1 MLARINPYPGIAMPT
16 QVRQADHKADH
27 IPAPKPRVSVRAR
40 IMILAL
46 LLIVP
51 PMIDRVRLLEN
62 ARTERMARA
71 AGEVADLARRGAE
84 AQAEI
89 IASTRALLRLV
100 GRAYG
105 ALANDQSCAALLSGF
120 AADVPWIGG
129 LSAVGPNDKISCST
143 RAASVGIDVSDRD
156 YVRKARQS
164 GDFVLSDYLI
174 ERADNGPAMIV
185 AYPATG
191 KDAIILAPIELQWVE
206 RFADVIDQ
214 RKGATA
220 FLLDPRGTVLAQ
232 LPGRGLLAEQG
243 APDHPLIRT
252 ALAEERGS
260 LTAAGLD
267 GVRRIFAFDTLPGTN
282 TRIVVGISEG
292 EALGRIDRDISLIFF
307 ELALF
312 GLLGMLLAWFCGER
326 FILEPVRSLARTAA
340 SIGRGELEPRPTRDH
355 WTMEFAPLASA
366 LTDMAKKLAERES
379 ELRAANHHLEELALR
394 DGLSG
399 LPNRRSFDARLA
411 ATWRAA
417 EPKSPISLLMMD
429 VDHFKLFND
438 SQGHLEGDNCLRLI
452 GKTIEA
458 TIRRGDFA
466 ARYGGEEFV
475 VLLPGADAAEAHQLA
490 ERARREIEA
499 LRIAHEAAPC
509 GFVTLSVGIATF
521 APEEAASE
529 QALIEAA
536 DAALYEAKR
545 HGRNTVAVWAAAP
558 PALAEAG

>member
-1 MLARINPYPGIAMPT
+1 MPT
-16 QVRQADHKADH
+16 QARPADHMT
-27 IPAPKPRVSVRAR
+27 APRPRVSVRAR

-62 ARTERMARA
+62 TRADRIARA
-71 AGEVADLARRGAE
+71 GEEVADLAQRGAE
-84 AQAEI
+84 AQSEVINSA
-89 IASTRALLRLV
+89 RALLQVV

-105 ALANDQSCAALLSGF
+105 TLAPSSENCAALLSGF

-129 LSAVGPNDKISCST
+129 LSAVGPNDRISCST

-156 YVRKARQS
+156 YVRKARQT

-174 ERADNGPAMIV
+174 ERADNQPAMIA
-185 AYPATG
+185 AYPASG
-191 KDAIILAPIELQWVE
+191 KDAIILAPIELRWVE
-206 RFADVIDQ
+206 RFADLIDQ

-220 FLLDPRGTVLAQ
+220 FLLDPRGTVVAR
-232 LPGRGLLAEQG
+232 LPGRGLLAEPG
-243 APDHPLIRT
+243 APDHPLIRA
-252 ALAEERGS
+252 ALAETKGS

-267 GVRRIFAFDTLPGTN
+267 GVRRIFASNTLPGTN
-282 TRIVVGISEG
+282 TRIVVGIGEG
-292 EALGRIDRDISLIFF
+292 EALGRIDRDISITFF

-312 GLLGMLLAWFCGER
+312 GLVGMLLAWFCGER

-340 SIGRGELEPRPTRDH
+340 SIGRGELEPRPIRDH

-366 LTDMAKKLAERES
+366 LTDMARKLAEREK
-379 ELRAANHHLEELALR
+379 ELRAANRHLEELALR

-438 SQGHLEGDNCLRLI
+438 TLGHLEGDNCLRLI
-452 GKTIEA
+452 GKALESTL
-458 TIRRGDFA
+458 RRGDFA

-475 VLLPGADAAEAHQLA
+475 VLLPGAAAAEAVEIA
-490 ERARREIEA
+490 ERSRLEIES
-499 LRIAHEAAPC
+499 LGIAHEAAPC
-509 GFVTLSVGIATF
+509 GFVTLSVGVATF
-521 APEEAASE
+521 TPEEAASE
-529 QALIEAA
+529 QALIETA

-545 HGRNTVAVWAAAP
+545 RGRNTVAVRASRALAAA
-558 PALAEAG
+558 G

>member
-1 MLARINPYPGIAMPT
+1 MPT
-16 QVRQADHKADH
+16 QVRQADHK
-27 IPAPKPRVSVRAR
+27 PAPAPRPRVSVRAR

-46 LLIVP
+46 LLVVP

-62 ARTERMARA
+62 TRTERAARA
-71 AGEVADLARRGAE
+71 AEDVADLARRGAE

-105 ALANDQSCAALLSGF
+105 ALASDESCAALLSGF
-120 AADVPWIGG
+120 AADVPWVAA

-174 ERADNGPAMIV
+174 ERADNGPALIA
-185 AYPATG
+185 AYPAPG

-206 RFADVIDQ
+206 HFADVVRQ

-220 FLLDPRGTVLAQ
+220 FLLGPRGTVLAK
-232 LPGRGLLAEQG
+232 LPGRGMLEQG
-243 APDHPLIRT
+243 APDDVLIRA
-252 ALAEERGS
+252 ALAQSRGS
-260 LTAAGLD
+260 LAAAGLD
-267 GVRRIFAFDTLPGTN
+267 GVRRIFAFDTLPGTD
-282 TRIVVGISEG
+282 TRIVVGIDER
-292 EALGRIDRDISLIFF
+292 EALGRIDRDISITFF
-307 ELALF
+307 ADALF

-340 SIGRGELEPRPTRDH
+340 SIGRGELEPRPMRDH

-366 LTDMAKKLAERES
+366 LADMAKKLAERES

-438 SQGHLEGDNCLRLI
+438 SQGHLEGDNCLRVI

-536 DAALYEAKR
+536 DAALYDAKR
-545 HGRNTVAVWAAAP
+545 HGRNTIAVWAP

>member
-1 MLARINPYPGIAMPT
+1 MPE
-16 QVRQADHKADH
+16 QARQANRMQAERM
-27 IPAPKPRVSVRAR
+27 ASAKPRVSVRAR

-46 LLIVP
+46 LLIAP

-62 ARTERMARA
+62 TRTERSARA
-71 AGEVADLARRGAE
+71 AEEVTGLAQRGAE

-89 IASTRALLRLV
+89 IDATRALLRLV

-105 ALANDQSCAALLSGF
+105 ALASDQSCTALLSGF

-129 LSAVGPNDKISCST
+129 LSAIGPNDKIACST

-156 YVRKARQS
+156 YVRKARLS

-174 ERADNGPAMIV
+174 ERADNQPAMI
-185 AYPATG
+185 AAFPATAT
-191 KDAIILAPIELQWVE
+191 DAIILATIELQWVE
-206 RFADVIDQ
+206 RFADLIER

-220 FLLDPRGTVLAQ
+220 FLLGPRGTVLAQ
-232 LPGRGLLAEQG
+232 LPGRGMLAERDT
-243 APDHPLIRT
+243 PDHPLIHA
-252 ALAEERGS
+252 ALAETRGH
-260 LTAAGLD
+260 LTVGGLD
-267 GVRRIFAFDTLPGTN
+267 GVRGIFAFDTLPGTS
-282 TRIVVGISEG
+282 TRVVVGIDER
-292 EALGRIDRDISLIFF
+292 EALGRIDRDISITFF

-355 WTMEFAPLASA
+355 WTMEFAPLATA
-366 LTDMAKKLAERES
+366 LTDMARKLAEREG

-417 EPKSPISLLMMD
+417 ELRSPISLLMMD

-438 SQGHLEGDNCLRLI
+438 TNGHLEGDNCLRLI
-452 GKTIEA
+452 GKSLESV
-458 TIRRGDFA
+458 IRRADFA

-475 VLLPGADAAEAHQLA
+475 VLLPGADRAEAHEIA
-490 ERARREIEA
+490 ERARSEIEA
-499 LRIAHEAAPC
+499 LHIAHEAAPS
-509 GFVTLSVGIATF
+509 GFVTLSIGIATF
-521 APEEAASE
+521 TPEEAASE

-545 HGRNTVAVWAAAP
+545 RGRNRVAARAAP
-558 PALAEAG
+558 AFAEAG

>member
-1 MLARINPYPGIAMPT
+1 MPT

-27 IPAPKPRVSVRAR
+27 IPVPKPRVSVRAR

-220 FLLDPRGTVLAQ
+220 FLLDPRGTVLAR
-232 LPGRGLLAEQG
+232 LPGRGLLAEPS
-243 APDHPLIRT
+243 APDHPLIRA
-252 ALAEERGS
+252 ALAENKGS

-267 GVRRIFAFDTLPGTN
+267 GVRRIFAFNTLPGTN

-292 EALGRIDRDISLIFF
+292 EALGRIDRDISITFF

-340 SIGRGELEPRPTRDH
+340 SIGRGELEPRPIGDH
-355 WTMEFAPLASA
+355 WTMEFAPLATA
-366 LTDMAKKLAERES
+366 LTDMTRKLAERES

-417 EPKSPISLLMMD
+417 EPTSPISLLMMD

-438 SQGHLEGDNCLRLI
+438 SQGHLEGDHCLRLI

-521 APEEAASE
+521 APEEAVSE

-545 HGRNTVAVWAAAP
+545 RGRNIVAVWAP